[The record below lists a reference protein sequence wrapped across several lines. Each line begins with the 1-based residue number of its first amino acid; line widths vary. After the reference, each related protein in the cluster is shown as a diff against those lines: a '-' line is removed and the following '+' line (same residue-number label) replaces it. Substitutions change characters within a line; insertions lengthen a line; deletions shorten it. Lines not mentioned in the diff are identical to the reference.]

1 MPPGEF
7 QKRSG
12 YLPDV
17 QKAIQLPPEK
27 GQLMNAVLENSYGVA
42 VIL

>member
-7 QKRSG
+7 PKRSG

-17 QKAIQLPPEK
+17 QKAIQLPRK
-27 GQLMNAVLENSYGVA
+27 GAADDCCFQQTVMPGL
-42 VIL
+42 